1 MDDFSFN
8 GGTAEFFKVRNSPP
22 ASPGGSSGE
31 RDGGIYIGSLVDTL
45 KGKGVVKYIGKVDY
59 CRKKKVYV
67 GVELESSSQE
77 RRHDGT
83 VKGKTYFIGKPG
95 HCIMC
100 SPKDVRLHENSPG
113 KQKENS
119 CKQRYKSVTPPSSPS
134 RGKCLGFVHRDVQ
147 VDDSSRT
154 TTSPANVARNSVVDP
169 SVDKTCK
176 LGIAIGTKVMV
187 YSQFEAI
194 VKYVGP
200 VDYCKRKE
208 KLYVGVE
215 TVHEE
220 HGVNDGVIKGR
231 RYFECKQGYGRMC
244 ALSDVEEIDQAAK

>member
-8 GGTAEFFKVRNSPP
+8 GGTAEFFKVRNSNSPP

-31 RDGGIYIGSLVDTL
+31 RDGGIYVGSLVDTL

-67 GVELESSSQE
+67 GVELESCSQE
-77 RRHDGT
+77 RRHNGT

-100 SPKDVRLHENSPG
+100 SPKDVRLHGDYRE
-113 KQKENS
+113 KQKENT
-119 CKQRYKSVTPPSSPS
+119 CKQRYKSGTPSPS
-134 RGKCLGFVHRDVQ
+134 PPRGSCLEFVLRDVK
-147 VDDSSRT
+147 VSGRST
-154 TTSPANVARNSVVDP
+154 TTPATVARNTVIDP
-169 SVDKTCK
+169 PVDKTCK
-176 LGIAIGTKVMV
+176 LGIAVGTKVMV

-194 VKYVGP
+194 VKYIGP

-215 TVHEE
+215 TVDEE
-220 HGVNDGVIKGR
+220 HGVNDGVVKGR
-231 RYFECKQGYGRMC
+231 RYFERKHGYCRMC
-244 ALSDVEEIDQAAK
+244 ALSDVEEIHQAAE